1 MVLKINLFFNNPL
14 GGDGFQKLIKKQFPH
29 CKRVMIKFQYLI
41 LKICTVACMPYAYTT
56 LNAFSILQNDLS
68 TFVCLF
74 V

>member
-1 MVLKINLFFNNPL
+1 MLGQTAAAEMAGMGSDGSVLLL
-14 GGDGFQKLIKKQFPH
+14 R
-29 CKRVMIKFQYLI
+29 KRVMIKFQYLI

-74 V
+74 A